1 VNRAETIRQGYLDGV
16 RRFATQSMA
25 GLARTRLSPNA
36 LTATGVSLCI
46 GAGVLAYFEY
56 RDELLFYWLAAAV
69 FVMGSVL
76 DILDGAL
83 ARASARASRF
93 GAYLDST
100 TDRIGEAFLLGAVAL
115 VFSRSHDTVLV
126 GLTIGAIVGSLLVS
140 YTRAKAE
147 ALGLRGDVGFG
158 DRATRVVVIT
168 SGLVLAPWGVLP
180 YAIGLLAALAW
191 YTVLRR
197 IVFVRS
203 QLLSGGK

>member
-16 RRFATQSMA
+16 RRFATHSMA
-25 GLARTRLSPNA
+25 GLARTRLSPNV
-36 LTATGVSLCI
+36 LTALGVSLSA
-46 GAGVLAYFEY
+46 GAGVLVYFEY
-56 RDELLFYWLAAAV
+56 RDEILFYWVGAAV
-69 FVMGSVL
+69 FVLGSVL

-93 GAYLDST
+93 GAYFDST
-100 TDRIGEAFLLGAVAL
+100 TDRIGEAVVLGAVAL
-115 VFSRSHDTVLV
+115 VFSRSGDTALV
-126 GLTIGAIVGSLLVS
+126 GLTMAAIVGSLLVS
-140 YTRAKAE
+140 YARAKAE

-158 DRATRVVVIT
+158 DRATRVVVIAA
-168 SGLVLAPWGVLP
+168 GLVLAPWGVLP

-197 IVFVRS
+197 ILFVRS

>member
-1 VNRAETIRQGYLDGV
+1 MNRAETIRQGYLDGV
-16 RRFATQSMA
+16 RRLATQSMA
-25 GLARTRLSPNA
+25 GLARTRLSPNV
-36 LTATGVSLCI
+36 LTALGVSLSV
-46 GAGVLAYFEY
+46 GASVLVYFEY
-56 RDELLFYWLAAAV
+56 RNEVLFYWLGAAV
-69 FVMGSVL
+69 FVLGSVL

-93 GAYLDST
+93 GAYFDST
-100 TDRIGEAFLLGAVAL
+100 TDRIGEAFVLGAVAL
-115 VFSRSHDTVLV
+115 VFSRDHDTAWVAM
-126 GLTIGAIVGSLLVS
+126 TIGAIVGSLLVS
-140 YTRAKAE
+140 YARAKAE

-168 SGLVLAPWGVLP
+168 AGLVLAPWGALP

-197 IVFVRS
+197 ILFVRS